1 MQCIINS
8 INAKKIKRESHF
20 MWRKDFEANMNH
32 KEFIIPRAP
41 QFYILR
47 PVSLIIKALIYI
59 SVGGTMK

>member
-1 MQCIINS
+1 
-8 INAKKIKRESHF
+8 

-32 KEFIIPRAP
+32 KELIIPRAP